1 MQLRLDLVLQSK
13 LLLTTS
19 LGSVARPRASC
30 VATLRVSGMATARAS
45 FMAATMATAM
55 ATAMTEMGDMNAVE
69 TMSGVL
75 IELRTLRHALSDVHS
90 LFFKETY
97 SSCC

>member
-13 LLLTTS
+13 LLFATS

-30 VATLRVSGMATARAS
+30 VANVRVSGMATARAG

-75 IELRTLRHALSDVHS
+75 IELRTLRHALGDVHP
-90 LFFKETY
+90 LFFEETY